1 MSEVIE
7 HTPDE
12 INDFLELVA
21 KTFKQQ
27 FPVLKS
33 SKTHCG
39 RFTIEDL
46 AAEAMRG
53 PALRVALFEFS
64 PVADSSGAT
73 DLHMSISV
81 AIITGDSARKKQT
94 RFQAANSLV
103 NALGKF
109 LPEYQFAE
117 NSFPVTDVHGRNL
130 YSGRLRNKKVQLWE
144 VTFKQV
150 LRVGEYMWQPEDGV
164 SLQSIMLGQ
173 APNIGKD
180 HEDDYVEIANA
191 GEDDAS

>member
-1 MSEVIE
+1 MTEVNE
-7 HTPDE
+7 LVPDE

-21 KTFKQQ
+21 DTFKKE
-27 FPVLKS
+27 FSVLKS
-33 SKTHCG
+33 SEVHCG
-39 RFTIEDL
+39 RFTIEEL
-46 AAEAMRG
+46 GKEAMRG
-53 PALRVALFEFS
+53 PAFRIALFGFD
-64 PVADSSGAT
+64 PKPDSSGTT

-81 AIITGDSARKKQT
+81 AILTEDNARKKQT

-117 NSFPVTDVHGRNL
+117 NAFPVTDVHGRNL
-130 YSGRLRNKKVQLWE
+130 YSGKLRGKGVQLWE

-164 SLQSIMLGQ
+164 TLKSIFLGH
-173 APNIGKD
+173 APKIGAAHK
-180 HEDDYVEIANA
+180 DDYTEILS
-191 GEDDAS
+191 GSEDS